1 MTKKKAKILLVD
13 DEQSILTSLG
23 SALEDEGYEV
33 SGARSGESALKLLE
47 KKQFDCI
54 LVDIWLP
61 GMDGIQLLE
70 KIKEQGIETPVVIIS
85 GHGTIESAVRA
96 TKLGAY
102 DFLEKPLNLEKVI
115 LTIEHALELS
125 HLSREYQ
132 RLKKELIEE
141 EELTGVSK
149 PIQELKATIEKIA
162 PSEGWVLI
170 QGENGTGKEV
180 VAKAIHK
187 KSLRKDAPFV
197 AVNCA
202 AIPSELIESELFG
215 YEKGAFTGAETQ
227 RPGKFELADGG
238 TLFFDEIGDMS
249 PATQAKVLRVLQ
261 EQEFNRL
268 GGSEPIRVDVRVIA
282 ATNKDL
288 EQEIE
293 KGNFRQDLYY
303 RLNVIP
309 IYIPPLRERKEDI
322 PELVN
327 HFLEV
332 FCQKSRLRK
341 KQIHPQV
348 LEALMEYD
356 WPGNVRELKNIVERM
371 VILSSGDEITLKDLP
386 PAIFYPKKAL
396 AMEASTQMELK
407 QAKEVFERQFI
418 LQRLLEH
425 NYNIT
430 LTAQSLG
437 LDRTSLYRKMKKL
450 GIEPEAQAKN
460 QNQISE
466 SKSSPKEKSRKAKSQ
481 D

>member
-1 MTKKKAKILLVD
+1 MKKKRAKILLVD

-33 SGARSGESALKLLE
+33 SGVRSGESALRLLE
-47 KKQFDCI
+47 KKIFDCI

-70 KIKEQGIETPVVIIS
+70 RIKERGIESPVIIIS

-132 RLKKELIEE
+132 RLKKELLEE
-141 EELTGVSK
+141 DELIGISK

-215 YEKGAFTGAETQ
+215 YEKGAFTGAEAQ
-227 RPGKFELADGG
+227 KPGKFELADGG

-261 EQEFNRL
+261 EQEFHRL
-268 GGSEPIRVDVRVIA
+268 GASESIKVDVRVIA

-348 LEALMEYD
+348 LNILMEYD

-371 VILSSGDEITLKDLP
+371 VILSSGEEITLKDLP

-396 AMEASTQMELK
+396 AVENSSKLGLK
-407 QAKEVFERQFI
+407 QAKEAFERQFI
-418 LQRLLEH
+418 LQRLIEH

-437 LDRTSLYRKMKKL
+437 LDRTSLYRKLKKL
-450 GIEPEAQAKN
+450 GIELGVGAKN
-460 QNQISE
+460 SP
-466 SKSSPKEKSRKAKSQ
+466 SSASRANSKAKSQ
-481 D
+481 KAGSSD

>member
-1 MTKKKAKILLVD
+1 MKKKKAKILLVD

-33 SGARSGESALKLLE
+33 SGVRSGESALKLLE
-47 KKQFDCI
+47 KKHFDCI

-70 KIKEQGIETPVVIIS
+70 RIKERGIESPVIIIS

-132 RLKKELIEE
+132 RLKKELLEE
-141 EELTGVSK
+141 DELIGISK

-215 YEKGAFTGAETQ
+215 YEKGAFTGAEAQ
-227 RPGKFELADGG
+227 KPGKFELADGG

-261 EQEFNRL
+261 EQEFHRL
-268 GGSEPIRVDVRVIA
+268 GASESIKVDVRVIA

-348 LEALMEYD
+348 LNILMEYD

-371 VILSSGDEITLKDLP
+371 VILSSGEEITLKDLP

-396 AMEASTQMELK
+396 AVESSSKLGLK
-407 QAKEVFERQFI
+407 QAKEAFERQFI
-418 LQRLLEH
+418 LQRLIEH
-425 NYNIT
+425 NYNIAQ
-430 LTAQSLG
+430 TAQSLG
-437 LDRTSLYRKMKKL
+437 LDRTSLYRKLKKL
-450 GIEPEAQAKN
+450 GIELGVGAKN
-460 QNQISE
+460 SPSSE
-466 SKSSPKEKSRKAKSQ
+466 SRANPKAKSQ
-481 D
+481 KAGSPD